1 MEVPNQ
7 TEVSGW
13 VDQGFTLR
21 RTLLLSQIKCVCGM
35 QTLIDIVEI
44 TKNCILRWLIE
55 KMNIVIFCRV
65 DQDFDQSRVP
75 TLLDKLLPVPKA
87 RPCNL
92 DANSQVTDRD
102 VIGMFWADLGRFW
115 GKHIISLTSSCLF
128 LIFIF

>member
-44 TKNCILRWLIE
+44 TKNCILRWLID
-55 KMNIVIFCRV
+55 I
-65 DQDFDQSRVP
+65 
-75 TLLDKLLPVPKA
+75 
-87 RPCNL
+87 
-92 DANSQVTDRD
+92 
-102 VIGMFWADLGRFW
+102 
-115 GKHIISLTSSCLF
+115 
-128 LIFIF
+128 